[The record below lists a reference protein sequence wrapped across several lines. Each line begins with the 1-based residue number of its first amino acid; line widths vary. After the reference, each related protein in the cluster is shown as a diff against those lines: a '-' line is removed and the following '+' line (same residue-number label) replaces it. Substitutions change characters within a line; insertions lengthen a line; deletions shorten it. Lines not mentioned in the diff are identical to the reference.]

1 MSVVISDRPY
11 ADWLTKSLGYL
22 ESQNIQKL
30 AIVGIDEKNHEVI
43 TGYFDCTFYDKACM
57 AANIQA
63 DALFD
68 SVLANADKIVQQAD
82 DMNDDDDDDEI

>member
-30 AIVGIDEKNHEVI
+30 AIVGIDE
-43 TGYFDCTFYDKACM
+43 A
-57 AANIQA
+57 
-63 DALFD
+63 
-68 SVLANADKIVQQAD
+68 
-82 DMNDDDDDDEI
+82 EISRSHHRIL

>member
-30 AIVGIDEKNHEVI
+30 AIVGIDEKI
-43 TGYFDCTFYDKACM
+43 TKSSPDTLIVRFPIKHAWPPTYRQTLYLTACWLTPIRLSNRRM
-57 AANIQA
+57 I
-63 DALFD
+63 
-68 SVLANADKIVQQAD
+68 
-82 DMNDDDDDDEI
+82 